1 MTIEQEPKELL
12 VLHVVLP
19 VSERGEGMMIAIK
32 LFAISWLVILKDT
45 SYLVTAFML
54 VEKLEMAAEV
64 MSPILQA

>member
-1 MTIEQEPKELL
+1 
-12 VLHVVLP
+12 
-19 VSERGEGMMIAIK
+19 MMIAIK

-64 MSPILQA
+64 MSPILQAKVIEFEFMP